1 MLLVLGIGSI
11 RAEYDDLIAF
21 EEQPSTIDI
30 QAQMS
35 SMMNHM
41 YELIMPD
48 YKKIYKKYYSD
59 IEWLEHNYVINREE
73 GNILINTI
81 AIEFQNV
88 IIDKIDNVIDIIAA
102 QTSSNPTNEERQA
115 FKNIMLQIAPLTI
128 MQGLQKNAEIK
139 SSVYQE
145 IIAEQK

>member
-11 RAEYDDLIAF
+11 RAEYDDLISF

-35 SMMNHM
+35 SMMNLM

-48 YKKIYKKYYSD
+48 YKKIYKKYYYD
-59 IEWLEHNYVINREE
+59 IEWLEHDYVIHREE
-73 GNILINTI
+73 GNTLIHTI
-81 AIEFQNV
+81 AVEFQNV
-88 IIDKIDNVIDIIAA
+88 IIDKIDNVIDIIAS
-102 QTSSNPTNEERQA
+102 QTSSNPTIEERQA
-115 FKNIMLQIAPLTI
+115 FKNLMLQIAPLTI
-128 MQGLQKNAEIK
+128 LQNLMKNAEIK

-145 IIAEQK
+145 IITEQK